1 MAGIYIHI
9 PFCRQACAY
18 CDFYFSTHRRLQ
30 SAFVD
35 ALSREIASAPRLW
48 KKTTIKTLYF
58 GGGTPSALTLQQLGL
73 IFQTLKD
80 HFEDFHP
87 SEVSFEVNP
96 EDIHEDYLQG
106 LSELGITR
114 LSMGIQSFNDKLLT
128 VLNRNH
134 NAERAFHA
142 VQTISSSPINN
153 LSVDL
158 MYGLP
163 QQNEAELSH
172 DLEIF
177 TRLPIQHISAYAL
190 TIEPNTLFGRRHR
203 EGRLSVPP
211 NDEVSHFMELVR
223 THLSKH
229 DFNQYEVSNF
239 AKPGNESKHNHNYWF
254 HVPYFGF
261 GPSAHSFWFE
271 KDAPIRRNTEAHLR
285 RYCEGSARTE
295 TEELSQLQFAEE
307 TIMLRLRTRQG
318 LNVDDLQNWGYRLS
332 SKQESTL
339 EIWEREGWACVK
351 PTSICLKPKGLNIAD
366 HLTANFCAQH

>member
-35 ALSREIASAPRLW
+35 ALSREIASAPKSW
-48 KKTTIKTLYF
+48 KKTTIETLYL

-80 HFEDFHP
+80 HFEEFHP

-96 EDIHEDYLQG
+96 EDVDDDYLQG
-106 LSELGITR
+106 LSDLGITR
-114 LSMGIQSFNDKLLT
+114 LSMGIQSFSDQKLS

-134 NAERAFHA
+134 KADRALQA
-142 VQTISSSPINN
+142 VRAISTSPIKK

-163 QQNEAELSH
+163 QQNEAELKR
-172 DLEIF
+172 DLEDF

-211 NDEVSHFMELVR
+211 NDEVSQFMELVR
-223 THLSKH
+223 MHLAQH
-229 DFNQYEVSNF
+229 GFEQYEVSNF
-239 AKPGNESKHNHNYWF
+239 AKPGDESKHNHNYWF

-271 KDAPIRRNTEAHLR
+271 KDVPIRRHTEAHLR
-285 RYCEGSARTE
+285 RYCEGAARTE
-295 TEELSQLQFAEE
+295 SEELSALQFAEE
-307 TIMLRLRTRQG
+307 MIMLRLRTRQG

-332 SKQESTL
+332 SKQEAIL
-339 EIWEREGWACVK
+339 ETWEREGWARVNS
-351 PTSICLKPKGLNIAD
+351 TSICLNPKGLNIAD
-366 HLTANFCAQH
+366 HLTANLCSHH